1 MSDRVLSV
9 AQAAGEAAHEL
20 PMPDIAFFFV
30 AFGLFLV
37 ALGITW
43 SFRNTAYK
51 LQAPRGSQTDVHHE
65 AIEPPQAHH

>member
-1 MSDRVLSV
+1 
-9 AQAAGEAAHEL
+9 
-20 PMPDIAFFFV
+20 MPDIAFFFV
-30 AFGLFLV
+30 AFGLFLL
-37 ALGITW
+37 ALAITW